1 MNNIQPTYSNDR
13 PVEPSDIPVL
23 IGNRHVPQTSNNS
36 SCPLTLSSIIE
47 NFLNLSP
54 VLNRKKSN
62 ITIKRSNKAVA
73 ALNLPTVVNLNP
85 RSVYNKV
92 NEFHDMMD
100 QYEVDLCLM
109 SESWERDN
117 LSLREII
124 TLENFDVV
132 TNVVQRQNVG
142 GKPAI
147 IVNSNK
153 YFVQPLCPEPITV
166 PVGLE
171 IVWVLLTP
179 KDCQSNRSHNI
190 KKIAAASIYSKPNSR
205 KKTLLLDH
213 IAETFNYL
221 SARYSDGIHFILAGD
236 TNDLNLSPILALSPN
251 LKQVVNVWTRHNP
264 DRMLD
269 PIITTLSKFYHSPLA
284 MPPLDPDPDK
294 TGSPSDHN
302 IVLMRPVTNIDQL
315 PARITKTITFR
326 PMPESGIKEMGQWIS
341 MQDWVQVTEAETA
354 HEKANILQNL
364 LMEQLDKYL
373 PNKIIKLTSDDQP
386 WFTNELKE
394 VDRKRKREYLKNKKS
409 AKWEQHSSL
418 NVRKKSQ
425 IIIRT

>member
-142 GKPAI
+142 GERRSGPEKRKP
-147 IVNSNK
+147 
-153 YFVQPLCPEPITV
+153 L
-166 PVGLE
+166 
-171 IVWVLLTP
+171 
-179 KDCQSNRSHNI
+179 
-190 KKIAAASIYSKPNSR
+190 
-205 KKTLLLDH
+205 
-213 IAETFNYL
+213 
-221 SARYSDGIHFILAGD
+221 
-236 TNDLNLSPILALSPN
+236 
-251 LKQVVNVWTRHNP
+251 
-264 DRMLD
+264 
-269 PIITTLSKFYHSPLA
+269 
-284 MPPLDPDPDK
+284 
-294 TGSPSDHN
+294 
-302 IVLMRPVTNIDQL
+302 
-315 PARITKTITFR
+315 
-326 PMPESGIKEMGQWIS
+326 
-341 MQDWVQVTEAETA
+341 
-354 HEKANILQNL
+354 
-364 LMEQLDKYL
+364 YL
-373 PNKIIKLTSDDQP
+373 P
-386 WFTNELKE
+386 
-394 VDRKRKREYLKNKKS
+394 
-409 AKWEQHSSL
+409 
-418 NVRKKSQ
+418 
-425 IIIRT
+425 